1 MKKNN
6 TIGILISS
14 YGILFVVIILA
25 VILYFSPIKND
36 VLFIIQNFSDE
47 KVIYQSTLTSTSIL
61 LGFTGTLITNIMNAR
76 NKISSNDNSSNQKQL
91 IEFFF
96 EYVNP
101 KILINTI
108 LTGIISGVLLIF
120 ISLSLIILS
129 ASALNS
135 NIYEEIYV
143 MLFIIWS
150 AFLIIFL
157 LYEIQIFNIFIKLL
171 VSKEKEQNPNS
182 PADLNE
188 EIESCMKAIDKRN
201 QK

>member
-6 TIGILISS
+6 KFGILINS
-14 YGILFVVIILA
+14 YGILFVVLLFA
-25 VILYFSPIKND
+25 VILYLSPIKNA

-76 NKISSNDNSSNQKQL
+76 NKISANDISSNQKQL
-91 IEFFF
+91 IEYFF

-108 LTGIISGVLLIF
+108 LTGIISGVFLIF

-129 ASALNS
+129 ALNS
-135 NIYEEIYV
+135 NIYEKIYV
-143 MLFIIWS
+143 ILFIIWS

-188 EIESCMKAIDKRN
+188 EIENCMKAIDIRN

>member
-6 TIGILISS
+6 KIGILISS
-14 YGILFVVIILA
+14 YGILFVVLILA
-25 VILYFSPIKND
+25 VILYFSPIKNA

-76 NKISSNDNSSNQKQL
+76 NKISSNDTSSNQKQL
-91 IEFFF
+91 IEYFFK
-96 EYVNP
+96 YVNP

-108 LTGIISGVLLIF
+108 LTGIISGVFLIF

-129 ASALNS
+129 ALNS

-143 MLFIIWS
+143 ILFIIWS

>member
-6 TIGILISS
+6 KIGILISS
-14 YGILFVVIILA
+14 YGILFVVLILA
-25 VILYFSPIKND
+25 VILYFSPIKNA

-76 NKISSNDNSSNQKQL
+76 NKISSNDTSSNQKQL
-91 IEFFF
+91 IEYFFK
-96 EYVNP
+96 YVNP

-108 LTGIISGVLLIF
+108 LTGIISGVFLIF

-129 ASALNS
+129 ALNS

-143 MLFIIWS
+143 ILFIIWS

-188 EIESCMKAIDKRN
+188 EIESCMKAIDKKN

>member
-6 TIGILISS
+6 KFGILISS
-14 YGILFVVIILA
+14 YGILFVVLILA
-25 VILYFSPIKND
+25 VILCFSPIKNA

-76 NKISSNDNSSNQKQL
+76 NKISSNVTSSNQKQL
-91 IEFFF
+91 IEYFF

-108 LTGIISGVLLIF
+108 LTGIISGVFLIF

-129 ASALNS
+129 ALNS

-143 MLFIIWS
+143 ILFIIWS

-188 EIESCMKAIDKRN
+188 EIKNCMKAIDKRN